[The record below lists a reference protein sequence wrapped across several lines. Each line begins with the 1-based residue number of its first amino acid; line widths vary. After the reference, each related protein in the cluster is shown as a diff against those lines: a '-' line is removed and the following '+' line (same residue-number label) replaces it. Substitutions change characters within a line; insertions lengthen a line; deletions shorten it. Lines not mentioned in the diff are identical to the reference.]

1 MKLLWRNQRPP
12 RGLGARLFISHFL
25 VALVAALT
33 MLTSVLVAAPFVLG
47 GVVGGV
53 TGEGTRDL
61 LARTLGEALFISLL
75 VAGVAATATA
85 AVVSLL
91 VSRRIAGSAR
101 HVLDAAR
108 RIAAGSYGER
118 VPVRDADALGEL
130 SEGFNAMAKALEEA
144 ERRRVEVVSDVSH
157 ELRTPISTLRGYLE
171 GIMSGTIEPS
181 EEAFSRLYAATARME
196 RLVNDLRQLSRA
208 EARQLTLNLSPVSP
222 SGVVGTATEGMR
234 PLFEEKGVE
243 LGVAVPDGLTP
254 ILADGDRVAQVLT
267 NLLDNALGH
276 TPPGGRVTV
285 KVRPGAG
292 EVAFRVADTGEG
304 LTPEDLGRVFERFYR
319 AEKSRSRSGERGGSG
334 VGLTISKA
342 LVEAMGGRIRAE
354 SLGLGRGAAF
364 QFMLPAAKLKRTGR
378 A

>member
-1 MKLLWRNQRPP
+1 VKLLWRNQRLP
-12 RGLGARLFISHFL
+12 RGLGARLFVSHFL

-33 MLTSVLVAAPFVLG
+33 MLTAVLVAAPFVLG
-47 GVVGGV
+47 GVADGG
-53 TGEGTRDL
+53 TTDL

-75 VAGVAATATA
+75 VAGLAAAATA

-171 GIMSGTIEPS
+171 GITSGTIEPS
-181 EEAFSRLYAATARME
+181 EEAFSRLYAATARLE

-208 EARQLTLNLSPVSP
+208 EARQLTLNVSPVSP

-243 LGVAVPDGLTP
+243 LSVAVPDGLP
-254 ILADGDRVAQVLT
+254 PVLADGDRVAQVLT

-285 KVRPGAG
+285 EVRPGAG

-304 LTPEDLGRVFERFYR
+304 LAPGDLGRVFERFYR
-319 AEKSRSRSGERGGSG
+319 VEKSRSRSGERGGSG

-364 QFMLPAAKLKRTGR
+364 QFTLPAAKLSRTGR

>member
-1 MKLLWRNQRPP
+1 MKLFWRNQRLP
-12 RGLGARLFISHFL
+12 RGLGARLFVSHFL

-33 MLTSVLVAAPFVLG
+33 MLTAVLVAAPFVLG

-53 TGEGTRDL
+53 TGGGTTDL

-75 VAGVAATATA
+75 VAGLAATATA

-157 ELRTPISTLRGYLE
+157 ELRTPISTLQGYLE
-171 GIMSGTIEPS
+171 GITSGTIEPS

-208 EARQLTLNLSPVSP
+208 EARQLTLNVSLVSP
-222 SGVVGTATEGMR
+222 SGVVRTATEGMR
-234 PLFEEKGVE
+234 PMFEEKGVE
-243 LGVAVPDGLTP
+243 LGVAVPDGLPP
-254 ILADGDRVAQVLT
+254 ILADGDRVTQVLT

-285 KVRPGAG
+285 EVRPGAG
-292 EVAFRVADTGEG
+292 EVALRVADTGEG

-319 AEKSRSRSGERGGSG
+319 VEKSRSRSGERGGSG

-354 SLGLGRGAAF
+354 SLGLGRGAVF
-364 QFMLPAAKLKRTGR
+364 QFMLPAAKLNRTGR

>member
-1 MKLLWRNQRPP
+1 MKLLWRNQRLP
-12 RGLGARLFISHFL
+12 RGLGTRLFISHFL

-33 MLTSVLVAAPFVLG
+33 MLTAVLVAAPFVLG
-47 GVVGGV
+47 SMVGSV
-53 TGEGTRDL
+53 TSGGTTDL
-61 LARTLGEALFISLL
+61 LARTLREALFISLL
-75 VAGVAATATA
+75 VAVLAATATA

-108 RIAAGSYGER
+108 RIAAGSYSER

-130 SEGFNAMAKALEEA
+130 AEGFNAMAKALDEA
-144 ERRRVEVVSDVSH
+144 ERRRLEVVSDVSH

-171 GIMSGTIEPS
+171 GITSGTIEPS
-181 EEAFSRLYAATARME
+181 EEAFSRLYTATARME

-222 SGVVGTATEGMR
+222 SGVVETATEGMR

-243 LGVAVPDGLTP
+243 LGVAVPDGLPP

-285 KVRPGAG
+285 GVRLGAG

-319 AEKSRSRSGERGGSG
+319 VEKSRSRSGERGGSG

-342 LVEAMGGRIRAE
+342 LVEAMGGKIRAE

-364 QFMLPAAKLKRTGR
+364 QFMLPAAKLNRTGR
-378 A
+378 T

>member
-1 MKLLWRNQRPP
+1 VKSSRGNRRLPH
-12 RGLGARLFISHFL
+12 GLGARLFVSHFL

-33 MLTSVLVAAPFVLG
+33 MLTAVLVVASFVLG
-47 GVVGGV
+47 GVAGG
-53 TGEGTRDL
+53 GTTDL
-61 LARTLGEALFISLL
+61 LARTLGETLFLSLL
-75 VAGVAATATA
+75 VAGLAAAVTA

-171 GIMSGTIEPS
+171 GITSGTIEPS

-208 EARQLTLNLSPVSP
+208 EAGQLTLNVSPVSP
-222 SGVVGTATEGMR
+222 SDVVGTATEGMR

-243 LGVAVPDGLTP
+243 LGVAVPKGLP
-254 ILADGDRVAQVLT
+254 PVSADGDRVAQVLT

-285 KVRPGAG
+285 EVRPGAG

-304 LTPEDLGRVFERFYR
+304 LAPEDLGRVFERFYR
-319 AEKSRSRSGERGGSG
+319 VEKSRSRSGERGGSG
-334 VGLTISKA
+334 VGLTITKA

-354 SLGLGRGAAF
+354 SLGLGCGAAF
-364 QFMLPAAKLKRTGR
+364 QFTLPAAKLTRTG
-378 A
+378 

>member
-1 MKLLWRNQRPP
+1 MKLLWRNRRLP
-12 RGLGARLFISHFL
+12 RGLGARLFVSHFL

-33 MLTSVLVAAPFVLG
+33 MLTAVLVAAPFVLG

-53 TGEGTRDL
+53 ADGGTTDL

-75 VAGVAATATA
+75 VAGLAAAATA

-101 HVLDAAR
+101 QVLDAAR

-171 GIMSGTIEPS
+171 GITSGTIEPS

-208 EARQLTLNLSPVSP
+208 EAGQLTLNVSPVSP
-222 SGVVGTATEGMR
+222 SDVVGTATEGMR

-243 LGVAVPDGLTP
+243 LGVAVPKGLP
-254 ILADGDRVAQVLT
+254 PVSADGDRVAQVLT

-276 TPPGGRVTV
+276 TPPGGRVMV
-285 KVRPGAG
+285 EVRPGAG

-304 LTPEDLGRVFERFYR
+304 LAPEDLGRVFERFYR
-319 AEKSRSRSGERGGSG
+319 VEKSRSRSEERGGSG
-334 VGLTISKA
+334 VGLTITKA

-354 SLGLGRGAAF
+354 SLGIGCGAAF
-364 QFMLPAAKLKRTGR
+364 QFTLPAAKLTRTGG

>member
-1 MKLLWRNQRPP
+1 MKSSRGNRRLPH
-12 RGLGARLFISHFL
+12 GLGARLFVSHFL

-33 MLTSVLVAAPFVLG
+33 MLTAVLVVAPFVLG
-47 GVVGGV
+47 GVAGG
-53 TGEGTRDL
+53 GTTDL
-61 LARTLGEALFISLL
+61 LARTLGETLFLSLL
-75 VAGVAATATA
+75 VAGLAAAVTA

-171 GIMSGTIEPS
+171 GITSGTIEPS

-208 EARQLTLNLSPVSP
+208 EARQLTLNVSPVSP
-222 SGVVGTATEGMR
+222 SDVVGTATEGMR

-243 LGVAVPDGLTP
+243 LGVAVPKGLP
-254 ILADGDRVAQVLT
+254 PVSADGDRVAQVLT

-285 KVRPGAG
+285 EVRPGAG

-304 LTPEDLGRVFERFYR
+304 LAPEDLGRVFERFYR
-319 AEKSRSRSGERGGSG
+319 VEKSRSRSGERGGSG
-334 VGLTISKA
+334 VGLTITKA
-342 LVEAMGGRIRAE
+342 LVEAMGGRIWAE
-354 SLGLGRGAAF
+354 SLGIGCGAAF
-364 QFMLPAAKLKRTGR
+364 QFTLPAAKLTRTGG

>member
-1 MKLLWRNQRPP
+1 VKLLWRNQRLP
-12 RGLGARLFISHFL
+12 RGLGARLFVSHFL

-33 MLTSVLVAAPFVLG
+33 MLTAVLVAAPFVFG
-47 GVVGGV
+47 GVAGG
-53 TGEGTRDL
+53 GTTDL
-61 LARTLGEALFISLL
+61 LARTLGEVLFISLL
-75 VAGVAATATA
+75 VAGLAAAATA

-171 GIMSGTIEPS
+171 GITSGTIEPS

-208 EARQLTLNLSPVSP
+208 EAGQLTLNVSPVSP
-222 SGVVGTATEGMR
+222 SDVVGTATEGMR

-243 LGVAVPDGLTP
+243 LGVAVPKGLP
-254 ILADGDRVAQVLT
+254 PVSADGDRVAQVLT

-285 KVRPGAG
+285 EVRPGAG

-304 LTPEDLGRVFERFYR
+304 LAPEDLGRVFERFYR
-319 AEKSRSRSGERGGSG
+319 VEKSRSRSGERGGSG
-334 VGLTISKA
+334 VGLTITKA

-354 SLGLGRGAAF
+354 SLGIGCGAAF
-364 QFMLPAAKLKRTGR
+364 QFTLLAAKLTRTGG

>member
-1 MKLLWRNQRPP
+1 MKLFWRNQRLP
-12 RGLGARLFISHFL
+12 RGLGARLFVSHFL

-33 MLTSVLVAAPFVLG
+33 MLTAVLVVASFVLG
-47 GVVGGV
+47 GVAGG
-53 TGEGTRDL
+53 GTTDL
-61 LARTLGEALFISLL
+61 LARTLGETLFLSLL
-75 VAGVAATATA
+75 VAGLAAAATA

-171 GIMSGTIEPS
+171 GITSGTIEPS
-181 EEAFSRLYAATARME
+181 EEAFSRLYTATARME
-196 RLVNDLRQLSRA
+196 RLVNDLRQLSKA
-208 EARQLTLNLSPVSP
+208 EARQLTLNVSPVSP

-243 LGVAVPDGLTP
+243 LGVAVPDGLPP
-254 ILADGDRVAQVLT
+254 ILADGDRVTQVLT

-285 KVRPGAG
+285 EVRPGAG

-304 LTPEDLGRVFERFYR
+304 LAPEDLGRVFERFYR
-319 AEKSRSRSGERGGSG
+319 VEKSRSRSGERGGSG

-364 QFMLPAAKLKRTGR
+364 QFTLPAAKLSRTGR

>member
-1 MKLLWRNQRPP
+1 VKLLWRNRRLP
-12 RGLGARLFISHFL
+12 RGLGARLFVSHFL

-33 MLTSVLVAAPFVLG
+33 MLTAVLVAAPFVLG
-47 GVVGGV
+47 GVADGG
-53 TGEGTRDL
+53 TADL
-61 LARTLGEALFISLL
+61 LARTLREALFISLL
-75 VAGVAATATA
+75 VAGLAAAATA

-171 GIMSGTIEPS
+171 GITSRTIEPS

-208 EARQLTLNLSPVSP
+208 EARQLTLNVSPVSP

-243 LGVAVPDGLTP
+243 LGVAVPDGLP
-254 ILADGDRVAQVLT
+254 PVLADGDRVAQVLT

-285 KVRPGAG
+285 EVRPGAG

-319 AEKSRSRSGERGGSG
+319 VEKSRSRSGERGGSG

-364 QFMLPAAKLKRTGR
+364 QFTLPAAKLSRTGR

>member
-1 MKLLWRNQRPP
+1 MKLLWRNQRLP

-33 MLTSVLVAAPFVLG
+33 MLTAVLVATPIVLG
-47 GVVGGV
+47 GVTGG
-53 TGEGTRDL
+53 GTTDL
-61 LARTLGEALFISLL
+61 LARTLGEVLFISLL
-75 VAGVAATATA
+75 VAGLAAAATA

-171 GIMSGTIEPS
+171 GITSGTIEPS

-208 EARQLTLNLSPVSP
+208 EARQLTLNVSPVSP

-243 LGVAVPDGLTP
+243 LGVAVPDGLP
-254 ILADGDRVAQVLT
+254 PVLADGDRVAQVLT

-285 KVRPGAG
+285 EVRLGAG
-292 EVAFRVADTGEG
+292 EIAFRVADTGEG
-304 LTPEDLGRVFERFYR
+304 LTPEDLERVFERFYR
-319 AEKSRSRSGERGGSG
+319 VEKSRSRSGERGGSG

-342 LVEAMGGRIRAE
+342 LVEAVGGRIRAE

-364 QFMLPAAKLKRTGR
+364 QFTLPAAKLSRTGR

>member
-1 MKLLWRNQRPP
+1 VKLLWRNQRPP

-33 MLTSVLVAAPFVLG
+33 MLTADLVAAPFVLG
-47 GVVGGV
+47 GVVGRV
-53 TGEGTRDL
+53 TGEDTTDL
-61 LARTLGEALFISLL
+61 LARTLAEALFISLL
-75 VAGVAATATA
+75 MAGVAATATA
-85 AVVSLL
+85 TVVSLL

>member
-1 MKLLWRNQRPP
+1 VKSSRGNRRLPH
-12 RGLGARLFISHFL
+12 GLGARLFVSHFL

-33 MLTSVLVAAPFVLG
+33 MLTAVLVVASFVLG
-47 GVVGGV
+47 GVAGG
-53 TGEGTRDL
+53 GTTDL
-61 LARTLGEALFISLL
+61 LARTLGETLFLSLL
-75 VAGVAATATA
+75 VAGLAAAVTA

-171 GIMSGTIEPS
+171 GITSGTIEPS

-208 EARQLTLNLSPVSP
+208 EAGQLTLNVSPVSP
-222 SGVVGTATEGMR
+222 SDVVGTATEGMR

-243 LGVAVPDGLTP
+243 LGVAVPKGLP
-254 ILADGDRVAQVLT
+254 PVSADGDRVAQVLT

-285 KVRPGAG
+285 EVRPGAG

-304 LTPEDLGRVFERFYR
+304 LAPEDLGRVFERFYR
-319 AEKSRSRSGERGGSG
+319 VEKSRSRSGERGGSG
-334 VGLTISKA
+334 VGLTITKA

-354 SLGLGRGAAF
+354 SLGIGCGAAF
-364 QFMLPAAKLKRTGR
+364 QFTLPAAKLTRTGG

>member
-33 MLTSVLVAAPFVLG
+33 MLTAVLVAAPFVLG

-285 KVRPGAG
+285 EVRPSAG

-304 LTPEDLGRVFERFYR
+304 LTPQDLGRVFERFYR

-342 LVEAMGGRIRAE
+342 LVEAMGGRIWAE

>member
-1 MKLLWRNQRPP
+1 VKLLWRNRRLP
-12 RGLGARLFISHFL
+12 RGLGARLFVSHFL

-33 MLTSVLVAAPFVLG
+33 MLTAVLVAAPFVLG

-53 TGEGTRDL
+53 ADGGTTDL

-75 VAGVAATATA
+75 VAGLAAAATA

-171 GIMSGTIEPS
+171 GITSGTIEPS

-208 EARQLTLNLSPVSP
+208 EARQLTLNVSPVSP

-243 LGVAVPDGLTP
+243 LDVAVPDGLP
-254 ILADGDRVAQVLT
+254 PVLADGDRVAQVLT

-285 KVRPGAG
+285 EVRPGTG

-304 LTPEDLGRVFERFYR
+304 LAPGDLGRVFERFYR
-319 AEKSRSRSGERGGSG
+319 VEKSRSRSGERGGSG

-364 QFMLPAAKLKRTGR
+364 QFTLPAAKLSRTGR

>member
-1 MKLLWRNQRPP
+1 MKLLWRNRRLP
-12 RGLGARLFISHFL
+12 RGLGARLFVSHFL

-33 MLTSVLVAAPFVLG
+33 MLTAVLVVASFVLG
-47 GVVGGV
+47 GVAGG
-53 TGEGTRDL
+53 GTTDL
-61 LARTLGEALFISLL
+61 LARILGETLFLSLL
-75 VAGVAATATA
+75 VAGLAAAATA

-171 GIMSGTIEPS
+171 GITSGTIEPS

-208 EARQLTLNLSPVSP
+208 EARQLTLNVSPVSP

-243 LGVAVPDGLTP
+243 LGVAVPDGLP
-254 ILADGDRVAQVLT
+254 PVLADGDRVAQVLT

-285 KVRPGAG
+285 EVRPGAG

-304 LTPEDLGRVFERFYR
+304 LAPEDLGRVFERFYR
-319 AEKSRSRSGERGGSG
+319 VEKSRSRSGERGGSG

-364 QFMLPAAKLKRTGR
+364 QFTLPAAKLSRTGR

>member
-1 MKLLWRNQRPP
+1 VKLLWRNHRLP

-33 MLTSVLVAAPFVLG
+33 MLTAVLVAAAFVLG
-47 GVVGGV
+47 SVVGGV
-53 TGEGTRDL
+53 TGEGTTDL
-61 LARTLGEALFISLL
+61 LARTMGEVLFISLL

-208 EARQLTLNLSPVSP
+208 EARQLTLNFSPVSP
-222 SGVVGTATEGMR
+222 SGVVGPATEGMR

-243 LGVAVPDGLTP
+243 LSVAVPDGLPP

-285 KVRPGAG
+285 EVRPGAG

-364 QFMLPAAKLKRTGR
+364 QFMLPAAKLNRTGR

>member
-1 MKLLWRNQRPP
+1 VKLFWRNQRLP
-12 RGLGARLFISHFL
+12 RGLGARLFVSHFL

-33 MLTSVLVAAPFVLG
+33 MLTAVLVAAPFVLG

-53 TGEGTRDL
+53 TGGGTTDL

-75 VAGVAATATA
+75 VAGLAATATA

-157 ELRTPISTLRGYLE
+157 ELRTPISTLQGYLE
-171 GIMSGTIEPS
+171 GITSGTIEPS

-208 EARQLTLNLSPVSP
+208 EARQLTLNVSLVSP
-222 SGVVGTATEGMR
+222 SGVVRTATEGMR
-234 PLFEEKGVE
+234 PMFEEKGVE
-243 LGVAVPDGLTP
+243 LGVAVPDGLPP
-254 ILADGDRVAQVLT
+254 ILADGDRVTQVLT

-276 TPPGGRVTV
+276 TPPGGQVTV
-285 KVRPGAG
+285 EVRPGAG
-292 EVAFRVADTGEG
+292 EVALRVADTGEG

-319 AEKSRSRSGERGGSG
+319 VEKSRSRSGERGGSG

-354 SLGLGRGAAF
+354 SLGLGRGAVF
-364 QFMLPAAKLKRTGR
+364 QFMLPAAKLNRTGR

>member
-1 MKLLWRNQRPP
+1 
-12 RGLGARLFISHFL
+12 
-25 VALVAALT
+25 
-33 MLTSVLVAAPFVLG
+33 MLTAVLVATPFVLG
-47 GVVGGV
+47 GVAGG
-53 TGEGTRDL
+53 GTADL

-171 GIMSGTIEPS
+171 GITSGTIEPS

-208 EARQLTLNLSPVSP
+208 EARQLTLNVSPVSP

-243 LGVAVPDGLTP
+243 LGVAVPDGLP
-254 ILADGDRVAQVLT
+254 PVLADGDRVAQVLT

-285 KVRPGAG
+285 EVRPGAG

-304 LTPEDLGRVFERFYR
+304 LAPEDLGRVFERFYR
-319 AEKSRSRSGERGGSG
+319 VEKSRSRSGERGGSG

-364 QFMLPAAKLKRTGR
+364 QFTLPAAKLSRTGR